1 MAATHPPTL
10 RILCFGAS
18 ITAGFHH
25 LGLSHHPYAKRLAQR
40 LQTALP
46 SSKITIDIDALS
58 GDRVIGG
65 QYSSRLKSHFG
76 TTTSATKTDY
86 DWLIFQGGGN
96 DLGYGK
102 EPTAIFKEMQKL
114 WDGCVSGGAKVM
126 ALTVTETSDQSEGTR
141 ERYGKLNGLIRD
153 FDGGEGV
160 WVADVERKVPYG
172 GMDPEV
178 RRKVWDDGLHLKAL
192 GYDMIG
198 DAVAD
203 GLLEVLKVEQ
213 SPREKL

>member
-1 MAATHPPTL
+1 MATKPPTL

-25 LGLSHHPYAKRLAQR
+25 FGLSHHPYAKRLTQR

-65 QYSSRLKSHFG
+65 QYSTRLKTHFG
-76 TTTSATKTDY
+76 TTTSAKNSSDY
-86 DWLIFQGGGN
+86 DWIIFQGGGN
-96 DLGYGK
+96 DLGWGK
-102 EPTAIFKEMQKL
+102 EPTAIFEEMKKL
-114 WDGCVSGGAKVM
+114 WGMCVSGGAKVM
-126 ALTVTETSDQSEGTR
+126 ALTVTETSDQSRGTR

-153 FDGGEGV
+153 YRREGFF
-160 WVADVERKVPYG
+160 VADVEKKVPYG
-172 GMDPEV
+172 SMDPEL
-178 RRKVWDDGLHLKAL
+178 RRKVWDDGLHFKPL

-203 GLLEVLKVEQ
+203 RLLEVLKVEH
-213 SPREKL
+213 SPQEKL